1 MNLNYKSDTFT
12 NKQVYIDLNSKS
24 NYFLNK
30 ISSASRPS
38 SFMVF
43 LRGITSKTTE
53 MLVDDP
59 IAETSRLRRIR
70 NNAGVK
76 QDSEEICDAN

>member
-1 MNLNYKSDTFT
+1 
-12 NKQVYIDLNSKS
+12 
-24 NYFLNK
+24 
-30 ISSASRPS
+30 
-38 SFMVF
+38 MVF

-59 IAETSRLRRIR
+59 IAETRTTEMLVDDPIAETSRLRGIG

-76 QDSEEICDAN
+76 KIVKKYVMRTKVSQQKSVVI